1 MIDVSIKYKSS
12 NGTVLDLSG
21 FPYKLGVEELF
32 DWEWGSDAV
41 AISNTQSN
49 ILKFKRTQKD
59 ATAKVW
65 FYANTEES
73 ISELIN
79 NFFEVTEYDVIT
91 NQAGKLII
99 NDGDYIECFIV
110 AGANRKWQHTTPFN
124 ARNVKFIFPH
134 PFWIDEQEQ
143 AYQPTASVI
152 DIEDGDTISLLG
164 YPYQYPYGYEVEVIA
179 GGGDSGEAIRTWE
192 FEGINKSPFVLEIFG
207 AVTNPRVNID
217 SHVYQ
222 VNLTLGEDDNI
233 VIDSR
238 DNTITLHRYE
248 SQAGGSVTNAYM
260 YQNFNSNIFE
270 PIPCGRPI
278 QVSSVTRFKLTVY
291 SERSEPRWS

>member
-59 ATAKVW
+59 TTAKVW

-110 AGANRKWQHTTPFN
+110 AGANRKWQNTTPFN

-164 YPYQYPYGYEVEVIA
+164 YPYQYPYGYDVEVIA

-222 VNLTLGEDDNI
+222 VNLTLGEDDKI

-248 SQAGGSVTNAYM
+248 SQGGGSVTNAYM

-270 PIPCGRPI
+270 PVPCGRQI

>member
-1 MIDVSIKYKSS
+1 MIDVSIKYQNS
-12 NGTVLDLSG
+12 NGVVLDLSG

-32 DWEWGSDAV
+32 DWEWASDTV

-49 ILKFKRTQKD
+49 VTKFKRTLKD
-59 ATAKVW
+59 TTAKIW
-65 FYANTEES
+65 FYADTADGIGS
-73 ISELIN
+73 LIDY
-79 NFFEVTEYDVIT
+79 FFETTEYDVVT
-91 NQAGKLII
+91 KQAGKLIV
-99 NDGDYIECFIV
+99 NERDYIECFIV
-110 AGANRKWQHTTPFN
+110 AGENRKWQKTPAFN

-207 AVTNPRVNID
+207 AVANPRVNID

-222 VNLTLGEDDNI
+222 VNLTLGEDDKV

-238 DNTITLHRYE
+238 DNTITLHRYT
-248 SQAGGSVTNAYM
+248 SQGGGSVINAYM

-270 PIPCGRPI
+270 PIPCGRQI
-278 QVSSVTRFKLTVY
+278 QVSSITRFKLTVY

>member
-59 ATAKVW
+59 TTAKVW

-110 AGANRKWQHTTPFN
+110 AGANRKWQNTTPFN

-164 YPYQYPYGYEVEVIA
+164 YPYQYPYGYDVEVIA

-192 FEGINKSPFVLEIFG
+192 FEGINKSPFVLEMFG

-222 VNLTLGEDDNI
+222 VNLTLGEDDKI

-248 SQAGGSVTNAYM
+248 SQGGGSVTNAYM

-270 PIPCGRPI
+270 PIPCGRQI

>member
-59 ATAKVW
+59 TTAKVW

-110 AGANRKWQHTTPFN
+110 AGANRKWQNTTPFN

-164 YPYQYPYGYEVEVIA
+164 YPYQYPYGYDVEVIA

-222 VNLTLGEDDNI
+222 VNLTLGEDDKI

-238 DNTITLHRYE
+238 DNTITLHRYT
-248 SQAGGSVTNAYM
+248 SQGGGSVTNAYM

-270 PIPCGRPI
+270 PIPCGRQI

>member
-1 MIDVSIKYKSS
+1 M
-12 NGTVLDLSG
+12 
-21 FPYKLGVEELF
+21 
-32 DWEWGSDAV
+32 
-41 AISNTQSN
+41 
-49 ILKFKRTQKD
+49 
-59 ATAKVW
+59 
-65 FYANTEES
+65 
-73 ISELIN
+73 
-79 NFFEVTEYDVIT
+79 
-91 NQAGKLII
+91 
-99 NDGDYIECFIV
+99 
-110 AGANRKWQHTTPFN
+110 
-124 ARNVKFIFPH
+124 KFIFPH

-164 YPYQYPYGYEVEVIA
+164 YPYQYPYGYDVEVIA

-222 VNLTLGEDDNI
+222 VNLTLGEDDKI

-248 SQAGGSVTNAYM
+248 SQGGGSVTNAYM

-270 PIPCGRPI
+270 PIPCGRQI

>member
-21 FPYKLGVEELF
+21 FPYKLGIEELF

-59 ATAKVW
+59 TTAKVW

-110 AGANRKWQHTTPFN
+110 AGANRKWQNTTPFN

-164 YPYQYPYGYEVEVIA
+164 YPYQYPYGYDVEVIA

-222 VNLTLGEDDNI
+222 VNLTLGEDDKI

-238 DNTITLHRYE
+238 DNTITLHRYT
-248 SQAGGSVTNAYM
+248 SQGGGSVTNAYM

-270 PIPCGRPI
+270 PIPCGRQI